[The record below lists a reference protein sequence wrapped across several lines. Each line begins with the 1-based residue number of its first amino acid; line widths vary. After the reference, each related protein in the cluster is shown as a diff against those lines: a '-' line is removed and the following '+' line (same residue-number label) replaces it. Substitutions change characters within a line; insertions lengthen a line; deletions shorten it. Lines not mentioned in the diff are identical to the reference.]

1 MHHKEEHMLRKTGC
15 INAYETHKE
24 HIKLNTKAKAFKY
37 EKILPDTIGNGS

>member
-15 INAYETHKE
+15 INAYETHK